1 MAIMSAFDIARRALF
16 AQEAALSVVGNNI
29 ANVNTPGYTRQIPE
43 LAEEWSTP
51 GPGGILVGHGV
62 DLRAIRQVLDPLIDQ
77 RLLQVAADRGEQR
90 ARSDQLGELA
100 NVVNDLD
107 DPSLPSALDDF
118 YAAADALS
126 RNPAGI
132 AERQNLIGRA
142 NTLAAGIVRRADA
155 LADLQ
160 RAVDDRYAE
169 LGVEANDSLTQVA
182 KLNRDIVSRELDG
195 QSANDLR
202 DARRTIL
209 NELSQT
215 LHVSVL
221 EDPSGAVRVSAANG
235 AGLVENG
242 SVVNRIA
249 VRGAGVGLDGLA
261 LHEIGLA
268 DAAGNFLSVPAA
280 FGGGTVGGLASVR
293 DDAIV
298 TASQNLDKFVAGSGS
313 NPGLIAAVNAIQQ
326 AGRDLDGNATTTT
339 PLFGGTSAA
348 TISVLITDPRQIAAA
363 QSTTPGDNQN
373 ALALADLRTTALTAL
388 GSQTLTGYLAL
399 EQARIGDD
407 AALANDQA
415 DASDVLGK
423 HLEAQRDAVSGVN
436 LNEELTNL
444 LRYQRGFQ
452 AASQVINVANS
463 ALDALF
469 SIIR

>member
-1 MAIMSAFDIARRALF
+1 MALMPAFDIARRALF
-16 AQEAALSVVGNNI
+16 AQESALAVVGNNI
-29 ANVNTPGYTRQIPE
+29 ANVNTPGYTRQVPE
-43 LAEEWSTP
+43 LAEAGSTH
-51 GPGGILVGHGV
+51 GPGGLLVGHGV
-62 DLRAIRQVLDPLIDQ
+62 DMRAIRQVLDPLIDQ

-118 YAAADALS
+118 YAAADALA

-142 NTLAAGIVRRADA
+142 NTLAAGIARRADA
-155 LADLQ
+155 LGDLQ

-169 LGVEANDSLTQVA
+169 LGAQANADLAQIA
-182 KLNRDIVSRELDG
+182 KLNRDIVTQELDG

-202 DARRTIL
+202 DARRTVL

-215 LHVSVL
+215 LHVTVL

-242 SVVNRIA
+242 SVVNSIA
-249 VRGAGVGLDGLA
+249 VRSAGVGLDGLA

-268 DAAGNFLSVPAA
+268 DAGGNFLSAPSA
-280 FGGGTVGGLASVR
+280 FTGGTIGGLASVR
-293 DDAIV
+293 DGAIV
-298 TASQNLDKFVAGSGS
+298 TAADNLDTFVAGAGT
-313 NPGLIAAVNAIQQ
+313 NPGLIGAVNAIQQ

-339 PLFGGTSAA
+339 PLFGGTSAS
-348 TISVLITDPRQIAAA
+348 TISVLITNPRQIAAA
-363 QSTTPGDNQN
+363 QSTTPGDNRN
-373 ALALADLRTTALTAL
+373 ALALADLRTTTLTAL
-388 GSQTLTGYLAL
+388 GNQTLTGFLAV
-399 EQARIGDD
+399 EQARVGDD
-407 AALANDQA
+407 ASLATDQA
-415 DASDVLGK
+415 DATDVLGK
-423 HLEAQRDAVSGVN
+423 HLAAERDAVSGVN

-444 LRYQRGFQ
+444 LRYQRAFQ
-452 AASQVINVANS
+452 AASQVLNVANT